1 MEEPEQNLFPE
12 TQVKLLYE
20 LLNNSKIHQ
29 DSIFIATHSPY
40 ILYALNNA
48 MLAYYVKDTVIEEMK
63 GEISCLDVAYDPEQV
78 SVWQIE
84 NGYLSGMDEKNVTI
98 QDSKHLIRKN
108 YFDGIMGN
116 IMNDFNNMINFYES

>member
-1 MEEPEQNLFPE
+1 
-12 TQVKLLYE
+12 
-20 LLNNSKIHQ
+20 
-29 DSIFIATHSPY
+29 
-40 ILYALNNA
+40 
-48 MLAYYVKDTVIEEMK
+48 MK
-63 GEISCLDVAYDPEQV
+63 GEISCLDAAYDPEQV